1 MGIFKKSQATYIERM
16 ELLTNVTVTEEKVLA
31 TLQYS
36 QNTFKPEDI
45 PKLLSD
51 VMQLY
56 ALVKPILDKKSE
68 EAEKEKTDE
77 EKLKLDDTP
86 IDLSNIPF

>member
-1 MGIFKKSQATYIERM
+1 MGIFKKSQATYIEKM
-16 ELLTNVTVTEEKVLA
+16 DLLTNVTVTDEKVLA

-36 QNTFKPEDI
+36 QNTFRPEDI
-45 PKLLSD
+45 PKLLAD

-77 EKLKLDDTP
+77 EKLKLEDTP

>member
-16 ELLTNVTVTEEKVLA
+16 EVLSNVTVTEDKVLA

-51 VMQLY
+51 VIQLY
-56 ALVKPILDKKSE
+56 TLVKPILDKKSE
-68 EAEKEKTDE
+68 EAEKAKTDE
-77 EKLKLDDTP
+77 EKLKTEDTP
-86 IDLSNIPF
+86 IDLSEIPF